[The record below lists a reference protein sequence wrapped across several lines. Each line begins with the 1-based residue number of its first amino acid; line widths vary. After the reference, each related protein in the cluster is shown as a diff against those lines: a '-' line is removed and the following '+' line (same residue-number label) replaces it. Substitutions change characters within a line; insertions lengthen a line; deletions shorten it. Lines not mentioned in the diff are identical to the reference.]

1 MVKRVQY
8 AAAGGIV
15 VQRDTVPDLPA
26 AETYLLLL
34 DRPRRAEVRLPKG
47 HIDPG
52 ESAEEAALRETCE
65 ESGYCDLGVLADLGR
80 RTVEFEY
87 KGRHYVRKDHYF
99 LMRLLS
105 ARQTARP
112 ANDARQFKVM
122 WAPLSEASGRL
133 TFEIEQLFAQ
143 DAANALRN
151 LPGF

>member
-1 MVKRVQY
+1 MKRVQY
-8 AAAGGIV
+8 AAAGGVV
-15 VQRDTVPDLPA
+15 VQRGIVPDLSVE
-26 AETYLLLL
+26 ETHLLLL

-65 ESGYCDLGVLADLGR
+65 ESGYCDLRILADLGR

-87 KGRHYVRKDHYF
+87 KGRHYLREDHYY

-105 ARQTARP
+105 ARQTPRP
-112 ANDARQFKVM
+112 AGDARQFRAM
-122 WAPLSEASGRL
+122 WVPLSEASERL

-143 DAANALRN
+143 DAAVALRN
-151 LPGF
+151 LPVL

>member
-1 MVKRVQY
+1 MKRVQY
-8 AAAGGIV
+8 AAAGGVV
-15 VQRDTVPDLPA
+15 VQRGIVPDLSVE
-26 AETYLLLL
+26 ETHLLLL

-65 ESGYCDLGVLADLGR
+65 ESGYCDLEILADLGR

-87 KGRHYVRKDHYF
+87 KGKHYEREDHYF

-112 ANDARQFKVM
+112 ASDARQFKVV
-122 WAPLSEASGRL
+122 WAPLSEACGQL

-143 DAANALRN
+143 DAAVALRN
-151 LPGF
+151 VPCL

>member
-1 MVKRVQY
+1 MKRVQY
-8 AAAGGIV
+8 AAAGGVV
-15 VQRDTVPDLPA
+15 VQRDIVPDLPA
-26 AETYLLLL
+26 EETHLLLL

-65 ESGYCDLGVLADLGR
+65 ESGYCDLRILADLGR

-87 KGRHYVRKDHYF
+87 KGRHYLREDHYF

-112 ANDARQFKVM
+112 PGDARQFRVM
-122 WAPLSEASGRL
+122 WVPLPEAGERL

-143 DAANALRN
+143 DAAVALRN
-151 LPGF
+151 MPGL

>member
-1 MVKRVQY
+1 
-8 AAAGGIV
+8 
-15 VQRDTVPDLPA
+15 VQRGIVPDLSVE
-26 AETYLLLL
+26 ETHLLLL

-65 ESGYCDLGVLADLGR
+65 ESGYCDLEILADLGR

-87 KGRHYVRKDHYF
+87 KGRHYEREDHYF

-112 ANDARQFKVM
+112 ASDARQFKVV
-122 WAPLSEASGRL
+122 WAPLSEACGQL

-143 DAANALRN
+143 DAAVALRN
-151 LPGF
+151 VPSL

>member
-1 MVKRVQY
+1 MKRVQY
-8 AAAGGIV
+8 AAAGGVV
-15 VQRDTVPDLPA
+15 VQRGIVPDLYVE
-26 AETYLLLL
+26 ETHLLLL

-65 ESGYCDLGVLADLGR
+65 ESGYCDLEILADLGR

-87 KGRHYVRKDHYF
+87 KGRHYEREDHYF

-112 ANDARQFKVM
+112 ASDARQFKVV
-122 WAPLSEASGRL
+122 WAPLSEACGQL

-143 DAANALRN
+143 DAAVALRN
-151 LPGF
+151 VPSL

>member
-1 MVKRVQY
+1 VKRVQY
-8 AAAGGIV
+8 AAAGGVV
-15 VQRDTVPDLPA
+15 VQRGIVPDLYVE
-26 AETYLLLL
+26 ETHLLLL

-65 ESGYCDLGVLADLGR
+65 ESGYCDLEILADLGR

-87 KGRHYVRKDHYF
+87 KGRHYEREDHYF

-112 ANDARQFKVM
+112 ASDARQFKVV
-122 WAPLSEASGRL
+122 WAPLSEACGQL

-143 DAANALRN
+143 DAAVALRN
-151 LPGF
+151 VPSL

>member
-1 MVKRVQY
+1 MVKRVRY
-8 AAAGGIV
+8 AAAGGVV
-15 VQRDTVPDLPA
+15 VQRDVLQDLPA
-26 AETYLLLL
+26 AETHLLLL

-65 ESGYCDLGVLADLGR
+65 ESGYCDLDVLADLGR

-87 KGRHYVRKDHYF
+87 KGRHYERDDHYF

-105 ARQTARP
+105 ARQIARP
-112 ANDARQFKVM
+112 ASDARQFRVV
-122 WAPLSEASGRL
+122 WAPLSEACGRL

-143 DAANALRN
+143 DAVVALRN
-151 LPGF
+151 LPGL